1 MLWLHPLAATFYNK
15 LVSKYRIT
23 QFFLGVII
31 SWFLKIH
38 ELFSHKKYLLLN
50 HTHLNYE
57 SNVCR
62 IAIALQ
68 IARLICLMAATFK
81 IEKGGLPDSH
91 GPLAKTVPSSSIASE
106 FKLLGVFTSLPDRK
120 KRESYAKYTPE
131 QKALIAK
138 QAAEHGVVTSYH
150 RFYLKGTSI

>member
-1 MLWLHPLAATFYNK
+1 MK
-15 LVSKYRIT
+15 
-23 QFFLGVII
+23 
-31 SWFLKIH
+31 
-38 ELFSHKKYLLLN
+38 
-50 HTHLNYE
+50 

-106 FKLLGVFTSLPDRK
+106 FKLLGTKD
-120 KRESYAKYTPE
+120 
-131 QKALIAK
+131 
-138 QAAEHGVVTSYH
+138 
-150 RFYLKGTSI
+150 